1 MIADTFHTS
10 DIQGGSGLALFPL
23 IHIAGPPR
31 RRGLM
36 YGEAAAPQIHHSMT
50 FYSES
55 VLPALGLT
63 WGRICDHVSLRIP
76 QWAVDDPDLFE
87 EIDGIAAG
95 CGLEVTEVVSLNT
108 RASFRQM
115 SSQAGE
121 ARVTGEGCTSFAVL
135 PTASRDGHMIAGQN
149 WDYLDGIGPSIVLL
163 HITPE
168 RGPAML
174 MIVEAGQ
181 LGRHGANTAGIAM
194 HANGLSSRLL
204 DPRGLPSPLWR
215 RQILREGDMVNAIG
229 AATATP
235 REGSTNIVISHRD
248 GFAVN
253 IETWTHTARWHHP
266 ENGWLV
272 HTNHYLAEIPPE
284 IAATYR
290 PSPDSIL
297 RYGRARQLMAE
308 AARHGVTVG
317 DLKAMLRDHFGG
329 GRGICTHPVAA
340 RGPHQR
346 WETVA
351 AVITDLTTGVMSVAA
366 GPPCSHEFTKLD
378 IATGTVL
385 EAAGAKVVS
394 A

>member
-1 MIADTFHTS
+1 MVP
-10 DIQGGSGLALFPL
+10 FPL
-23 IHIAGPPR
+23 IHVAGPPHQ
-31 RRGLM
+31 RGLM
-36 YGEAAAPQIHHSMT
+36 YGEAAAPQVHHSMT
-50 FYSES
+50 FYAES

-63 WGRICDHVSLRIP
+63 WGEICDEVSSRIP
-76 QWAVDDPDLFE
+76 RWAVDDPELFE
-87 EIDGIAAG
+87 EIDGIATG

-121 ARVTGEGCTSFAVL
+121 ARVAGEGCTSFAVL
-135 PTASRDGHMIAGQN
+135 PTASRDGHMITGQN
-149 WDYLDGIGPSIVLL
+149 WDYLDGIGPSIVLV

-168 RGPAML
+168 KGPAML

-215 RQILREGDMVNAIG
+215 RQILREGDMVKALG
-229 AATATP
+229 ATTATP

-253 IETWTHTARWHHP
+253 IETWIHTARWHHP

-308 AARHGVTVG
+308 ASRHGVTVD
-317 DLKAMLRDHFGG
+317 DLKAMLRDHFGD

-340 RGPHQR
+340 GGPHER
-346 WETVA
+346 WETVS
-351 AVITDLTTGVMSVAA
+351 AVITDLTTGVMSVTA
-366 GPPCSHEFTKLD
+366 GPPCSHEFTQID
-378 IATGTVL
+378 IATGTVV
-385 EAAGAKVVS
+385 EAARATVVS
-394 A
+394 R

>member
-1 MIADTFHTS
+1 MIT
-10 DIQGGSGLALFPL
+10 
-23 IHIAGPPR
+23 
-31 RRGLM
+31 
-36 YGEAAAPQIHHSMT
+36 
-50 FYSES
+50 
-55 VLPALGLT
+55 
-63 WGRICDHVSLRIP
+63 
-76 QWAVDDPDLFE
+76 
-87 EIDGIAAG
+87 
-95 CGLEVTEVVSLNT
+95 
-108 RASFRQM
+108 
-115 SSQAGE
+115 
-121 ARVTGEGCTSFAVL
+121 
-135 PTASRDGHMIAGQN
+135 GQN

-168 RGPAML
+168 TGPAML

-215 RQILREGDMVNAIG
+215 RQILREGDMVEALG